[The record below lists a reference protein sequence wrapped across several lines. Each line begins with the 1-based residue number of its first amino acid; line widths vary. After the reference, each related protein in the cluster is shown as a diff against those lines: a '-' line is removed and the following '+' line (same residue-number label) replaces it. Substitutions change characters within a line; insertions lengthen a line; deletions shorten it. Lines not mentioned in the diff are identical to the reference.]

1 MKKTILVVD
10 DSPDITM
17 TIQGLLEEESGDYK
31 VVIAESGEECL
42 KILNQDLNPDAIL
55 MDIMMP
61 GMDGMETYGHIRE
74 NDKWSNIPVLFL
86 TARTDQFTEGAG
98 QNLGDDFIKKP
109 FQIDDVI
116 VRIERAI
123 ESHKE

>member
-31 VVIAESGEECL
+31 VVIAENGEECL
-42 KILNQDLNPDAIL
+42 KLLNQDLNPDAIL

-61 GMDGMETYGHIRE
+61 GMDGMETYEHIRE
-74 NDKWSNIPVLFL
+74 NDKWSTIPVLFL

-98 QNLGDDFIKKP
+98 QSLGDDFIKKP
-109 FQIDDVI
+109 FEIDDLI

-123 ESHKE
+123 SKHKE

>member
-61 GMDGMETYGHIRE
+61 GMDGMETYEHIRE

>member
-17 TIQGLLEEESGDYK
+17 TLQGLLEDESGDYK

-61 GMDGMETYGHIRE
+61 GMDGMETYEHIRE

-86 TARTDQFTEGAG
+86 TARTDHFTEGAG

>member
-61 GMDGMETYGHIRE
+61 GMDGMETYEHIRE

-123 ESHKE
+123 ESHK